1 MGLGFSRGSRLR
13 FVYRLGGDWVV
24 PLVENA
30 PHAQLGMG
38 CSWSWILVLYRNLHR
53 SLALMV

>member
-24 PLVENA
+24 TGLYLWWKM
-30 PHAQLGMG
+30 PHTRNWGWVALGAG
-38 CSWSWILVLYRNLHR
+38 FLSFIGIYI
-53 SLALMV
+53 AL